1 MYVVAAAAAAGVPSK
16 TSLQQQSC
24 TMVIKR
30 CTNSCKTMPPI
41 VSKVSHIE
49 MVSSNWFSVNQI
61 YIRFAYTVSEHI

>member
-1 MYVVAAAAAAGVPSK
+1 MNIVAAAAAGVLSK

-30 CTNSCKTMPPI
+30 CTNSCKTIPPI
-41 VSKVSHIE
+41 VSMVSHIE
-49 MVSSNWFSVNQI
+49 MVSSNWFSVNLI